1 MFGLFKGSS
10 STAPKNIWSVL
21 DSDDQLSSILDDSF
35 HRPVVIFKHSTRC
48 SISSLAKN
56 RLEQE
61 WELTFGDHQIYYLD
75 LIAFRSISNAVAE
88 KLDVE
93 HQSPQIIVIK
103 EGKAVYNASH
113 SSINVEDLRPYISL

>member
-21 DSDDQLSSILDDSF
+21 DSDDQLSSSLDDSF

>member
-21 DSDDQLSSILDDSF
+21 DSDDQLSSSLDDSF
-35 HRPVVIFKHSTRC
+35 RRPVVIFKHSTRC